1 MITPR
6 LNSIIQNIGGKTLA
20 DIGTDHAYIPIYLLQ
35 NGLID
40 YAIACDIKKG
50 PLDIARSNVEKY
62 NIENIELRL
71 GPGLN
76 PIAENETET
85 VVIAGMGGDMI
96 MHILSENPKK
106 SHSFKEIILQPM
118 NCQKELRMWLVNNR
132 FEIVG
137 EDLSK
142 EGFKVYNLIKVKSGE
157 NKHEFTS
164 ELSWHLPEYLF
175 SHPLFPML
183 YDKKKREFTK
193 ILNGLKKAENKDF
206 AEIKRLENL
215 LEEMK
220 KI

>member
-6 LNSIIQNIGGKTLA
+6 LNSIIQNIEGKTLA

-35 NGLID
+35 NNIID

-50 PLDIARSNVEKY
+50 PLDIARNNIKKY

-71 GPGLN
+71 GAGLN
-76 PIAENETET
+76 PIAENETES

-96 MHILSENPKK
+96 MHILCENPKK
-106 SHSFKEIILQPM
+106 SHSFNEIILQPM
-118 NCQKELRMWLVNNR
+118 NCQTELRKWLIENG
-132 FEIVG
+132 FEIIG

-142 EGFKVYNLIKVKSGE
+142 EGFKVYNLIKIRSGE
-157 NKHEFTS
+157 NKLKFEDEIF
-164 ELSWHLPEYLF
+164 WHLPEYLF

-193 ILNGLKKAENKDF
+193 ILNGLKKAEKKDF
-206 AEIKRLENL
+206 AEIERLEKL
-215 LEEMK
+215 LKEME

>member
-6 LNSIIQNIGGKTLA
+6 LNSIIQNISGKTLA

-35 NGLID
+35 NGLIN

-50 PLDIARSNVEKY
+50 PLDIARNNVKKY
-62 NIENIELRL
+62 NIKNIELRL
-71 GPGLN
+71 GSGLN

-96 MHILSENPKK
+96 MSILSENSEK

-118 NCQKELRMWLVNNR
+118 NCQKELRMWLINNG

-142 EGFKVYNLIKVKSGE
+142 EGFKVYNLIKIKSGK
-157 NKHEFTS
+157 NKCRFES

-183 YDKKKREFTK
+183 YDKKMREFTK
-193 ILNGLKKAENKDF
+193 ILNGLKKAENKDI